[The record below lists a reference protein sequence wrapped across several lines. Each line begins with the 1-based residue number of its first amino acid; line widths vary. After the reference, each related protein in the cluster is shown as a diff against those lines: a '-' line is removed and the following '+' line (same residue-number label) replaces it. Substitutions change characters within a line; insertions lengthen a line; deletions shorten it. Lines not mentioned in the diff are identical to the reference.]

1 MPTAHRRYFLK
12 IYFLPELLGN
22 NCVRSVLT
30 DGREKLTTT
39 ISVKPTKKIVRRFLL
54 SIIYPIV
61 NWRFVRKQT
70 ELLTAE
76 SQDRFVRSRVRTKNF
91 RSASEVLMVESVC
104 FELVLEQLV
113 GLDGSNACL
122 LGRLFGRVNRYKRP
136 PKLSAVAETTF
147 YITIVVKS
155 AKP

>member
-1 MPTAHRRYFLK
+1 VSEVFSQMGGK
-12 IYFLPELLGN
+12 
-22 NCVRSVLT
+22 
-30 DGREKLTTT
+30 KLTTT
-39 ISVKPTKKIVRRFLL
+39 ISVIRTKKIVRRFLL

-147 YITIVVKS
+147 YKS
-155 AKP
+155 AKPCVSCLQINCNYFLCLCMVFALL

>member
-30 DGREKLTTT
+30 DGREKTDDNYLGETYKEDRAA
-39 ISVKPTKKIVRRFLL
+39 ISA
-54 SIIYPIV
+54 IYPIV

-91 RSASEVLMVESVC
+91 AQRRKC
-104 FELVLEQLV
+104 
-113 GLDGSNACL
+113 
-122 LGRLFGRVNRYKRP
+122 
-136 PKLSAVAETTF
+136 
-147 YITIVVKS
+147 
-155 AKP
+155 